1 MFIIRMVA
9 RLGLPVC
16 YYFYFSSHYSFCH
29 SVLRIARIEFM
40 CVQIVERKWERR
52 SINYAVEYIILI
64 CKYLIRITI
73 LILLTTIIHLAPNNH
88 NHQVKHINIILI
100 NLFQL
105 SRLLE
110 DFNHNRLQEV
120 HLVINH

>member
-1 MFIIRMVA
+1 MFIIRMAA

-16 YYFYFSSHYSFCH
+16 YYFYFSFHYSFCH

-64 CKYLIRITI
+64 CKYLIRIK
-73 LILLTTIIHLAPNNH
+73 LILLTTITQLNHNNH
-88 NHQVKHINIILI
+88 NLQVKHINIILI

-105 SRLLE
+105 SRLWE
-110 DFNHNRLQEV
+110 DFSHNRLQEV
-120 HLVINH
+120 HLVISL